1 MKPFEAYT
9 TYLAMKNHFEKDG
22 YDFVRYGG
30 KVTAR
35 VESFYARKDKY
46 FFEKL
51 ARKED
56 LINFMMANF
65 LEKDKVWSRDL
76 VQEEAEKVYRDW
88 VKRTQSLT
96 YLFSEDLDKIE
107 DLKESVRVEDG
118 QHPKLLKMYY
128 QRVVNAETILILDS
142 FSGIIKVWDN
152 KITDNVVWPATRRKL
167 LKYKPFFKFDQNK
180 MKEIIVSRYVR
191 TAN

>member
-1 MKPFEAYT
+1 MNPFEAYV

-30 KVTAR
+30 KVTAK

-56 LINFMMANF
+56 LVHFMMANF

-76 VQEEAEKVYRDW
+76 VQEDAEKIYRDW

-96 YLFSEDLDKIE
+96 YLFSKDLDKID
-107 DLKESVRVEDG
+107 DLKESVRIEDG

-128 QRVVNAETILILDS
+128 QRQINPETILIIDS
-142 FSGIIKVWDN
+142 FAGIIQKWTA
-152 KITDNVVWPATRRKL
+152 KITDPVVWPTTRRKL
-167 LKYKPFFKFDQNK
+167 LKYKSFFKFDREKFKDILMN
-180 MKEIIVSRYVR
+180 RYVLIK
-191 TAN
+191 